1 LREVVAAA
9 AVLVPRDWA
18 QATVTVLDQGA
29 SA

>member
-1 LREVVAAA
+1 VAAA

-18 QATVTVLDQGA
+18 QATFTVLEQGK